1 MFWQSRSCPSPNV
14 KAITHQGLR
23 KSSPGWNWSED
34 GGTFSRKSSDSSV
47 LSEHETVRVRKN
59 NLTSTRVLAR
69 PPLLLPQFSSG
80 TSSDSLQ
87 DETST
92 SSTSQSPV
100 AFSGSVLG
108 GGGYYR
114 KPSYMSLTR
123 STQAKQRQPGTSCSG
138 DARYSSGSDQC
149 TDLYPPG
156 NVTGRHLWAKSQ
168 RS

>member
-1 MFWQSRSCPSPNV
+1 MFWQSRTCPSPSV
-14 KAITHQGLR
+14 RAITHHGSR
-23 KSSPGWNWSED
+23 KSSPGWNWFED
-34 GGTFSRKSSDSSV
+34 VGTFSRKSSESSV
-47 LSEHETVRVRKN
+47 LSEHETVKVRKN

-69 PPLLLPQFSSG
+69 PPLILPPISSG
-80 TSSDSLQ
+80 TSSDSLH

-100 AFSGSVLG
+100 LFSGSVLE

-114 KPSYMSLTR
+114 KPSYMSLTQ
-123 STQAKQRQPGTSCSG
+123 STQAKQRQSGSSCNG
-138 DARYSSGSDQC
+138 DARRSAGADQC

-156 NVTGRHLWAKSQ
+156 IVTGRHVWAKSQ